1 MFMQQLKSLTT
12 DDTDRF
18 NAEYDTMA
26 YPVIFYFDKFSN
38 YDIGY
43 VKWHWHYSPQFVTAT
58 ETPVEVIVD
67 QTHMILAPGE
77 SAFINSNRLHIIR
90 SVDSK
95 PDDVS
100 ISILFLP
107 EFIAASDTAIY
118 TKYVRPVI
126 DSPDIAFIHFTDDIE
141 WHHSVNNCVFQAINA
156 QAEHSPGCE
165 LEVRNCISAAWL
177 TIVKNIDSLPR
188 SQTQESEAATKTR
201 IKRMF
206 SFIYGNYAKNI
217 TLAEIA
223 ASASVSKSECN
234 RCFRKYFGVTPFQF
248 LNEHRIEHA
257 SQLLLTTSDP
267 VKNISLSCG
276 FEDAGYFIRLF
287 KKTKGVTPAA
297 FRKNRPVIR

>member
-67 QTHMILAPGE
+67 QTHMTLAPGE

-141 WHHSVNNCVFQAINA
+141 WHRSVNNCVFQAINA

-177 TIVKNIDSLPR
+177 TIVKNIYSLPR
-188 SQTQESEAATKTR
+188 SQTLESEAATQTR
-201 IKRMF
+201 IKRMV

-287 KKTKGVTPAA
+287 KKTKGVTPTA

>member
-67 QTHMILAPGE
+67 QTHMTLAPGE

-90 SVDSK
+90 SVDQK

-107 EFIAASDTAIY
+107 EFIAASDTSIY

-141 WHHSVNNCVFQAINA
+141 WHRNVNNCVFQAINA

-188 SQTQESEAATKTR
+188 SQTQESEAATQTR
-201 IKRMF
+201 IKRMV

-297 FRKNRPVIR
+297 FRKNRPVMR

>member
-188 SQTQESEAATKTR
+188 SQTQESEAATQTR
-201 IKRMF
+201 IKRMV

-297 FRKNRPVIR
+297 FRKNRPVMR

>member
-188 SQTQESEAATKTR
+188 SQTQESEAATQTR
-201 IKRMF
+201 IKRMV

-276 FEDAGYFIRLF
+276 FEDAGYVIRLF

>member
-67 QTHMILAPGE
+67 QTRMTLAPGE
-77 SAFINSNRLHIIR
+77 SGFINSNRLHIIR
-90 SVDSK
+90 SVDPR

-107 EFIAASDTAIY
+107 EFIASADSVIY

-126 DSPDIAFIHFTDDIE
+126 DSPDIAFIHFTNDTE
-141 WHHSVNNCVFQAINA
+141 WHRKVNEYVFRAIAA
-156 QAEHSPGCE
+156 QTEHSPGCE
-165 LEVRNCISAAWL
+165 LDVRNSISEAWL
-177 TIVKNIDSLPR
+177 TIIKNMDSLPR
-188 SQTQESEAATKTR
+188 SQTHEGEITTQTR
-201 IKRMF
+201 VKRMV

-287 KKTKGVTPAA
+287 KKTKGVTPTA
-297 FRKNRPVIR
+297 FRKNRPVMR

>member
-177 TIVKNIDSLPR
+177 TIVKNIYSLPR
-188 SQTQESEAATKTR
+188 SQTLESEAATQTR
-201 IKRMF
+201 IKRMV

>member
-67 QTHMILAPGE
+67 QTHMTLAPGE

-141 WHHSVNNCVFQAINA
+141 WHRSVNNCVFQAINA

-177 TIVKNIDSLPR
+177 TIVKNIYSLPR
-188 SQTQESEAATKTR
+188 SQTLESEAATQTR
-201 IKRMF
+201 IKRMV

-297 FRKNRPVIR
+297 FRKNRPVMR

>member
-67 QTHMILAPGE
+67 QTHMTLAPGE

-118 TKYVRPVI
+118 TKYIRPVI

-141 WHHSVNNCVFQAINA
+141 WHRSVNNCVFQAINA

-177 TIVKNIDSLPR
+177 TVVKNIDSLLR
-188 SQTQESEAATKTR
+188 SQTQESEAATQTR
-201 IKRMF
+201 IKRMV

-297 FRKNRPVIR
+297 FRKNRPVMR

>member
-188 SQTQESEAATKTR
+188 SQTQESEAATQTR
-201 IKRMF
+201 IKRMV

>member
-67 QTHMILAPGE
+67 QTHMTLAPGE

-141 WHHSVNNCVFQAINA
+141 WHRSVNNCVFQAINA
-156 QAEHSPGCE
+156 QAEHIPGCE

-177 TIVKNIDSLPR
+177 TIVKNIYSLPR
-188 SQTQESEAATKTR
+188 SQTLESEAATQTR
-201 IKRMF
+201 IKRMV

>member
-67 QTHMILAPGE
+67 QTHMTLAPGE

-141 WHHSVNNCVFQAINA
+141 WHRSVNNCVFQAINA

-177 TIVKNIDSLPR
+177 TIVKNIYSLPR
-188 SQTQESEAATKTR
+188 SQTLESEAATQTR
-201 IKRMF
+201 IKRMV

-287 KKTKGVTPAA
+287 KKTKGVTPTA
-297 FRKNRPVIR
+297 FRKNRPVMR

>member
-67 QTHMILAPGE
+67 QTHMTLAPGE

-126 DSPDIAFIHFTDDIE
+126 DSPDIAFIHLTDDIE

-188 SQTQESEAATKTR
+188 SQTQESEAATQTR
-201 IKRMF
+201 IKRMV

>member
-67 QTHMILAPGE
+67 QTHMTLAPGE

-141 WHHSVNNCVFQAINA
+141 WHRSVNNCVFQAINA

-177 TIVKNIDSLPR
+177 TIVKNIYSLPR
-188 SQTQESEAATKTR
+188 SQTLESEAATQTR
-201 IKRMF
+201 IKRMV

-297 FRKNRPVIR
+297 FRKNRPVM

>member
-67 QTHMILAPGE
+67 QTRMTLAPGE
-77 SAFINSNRLHIIR
+77 SGFINSNRLHIIR
-90 SVDSK
+90 SVDPR

-107 EFIAASDTAIY
+107 EFIASADSVIY

-126 DSPDIAFIHFTDDIE
+126 DSPDIAFIHFTNDTE
-141 WHHSVNNCVFQAINA
+141 WHRKVNEYVFRAIAA
-156 QAEHSPGCE
+156 QTEHSPGCE
-165 LEVRNCISAAWL
+165 LDVRNSISEAWL
-177 TIVKNIDSLPR
+177 TIVKNMDSLPH
-188 SQTQESEAATKTR
+188 SQTQ
-201 IKRMF
+201 
-206 SFIYGNYAKNI
+206 
-217 TLAEIA
+217 
-223 ASASVSKSECN
+223 
-234 RCFRKYFGVTPFQF
+234 
-248 LNEHRIEHA
+248 
-257 SQLLLTTSDP
+257 
-267 VKNISLSCG
+267 
-276 FEDAGYFIRLF
+276 
-287 KKTKGVTPAA
+287 
-297 FRKNRPVIR
+297 

>member
-67 QTHMILAPGE
+67 QTHMTLAPGE
-77 SAFINSNRLHIIR
+77 SAFINSNRLHSIR

-141 WHHSVNNCVFQAINA
+141 WHRSVNNCVFQAINA
-156 QAEHSPGCE
+156 QAEHIPGCE

-177 TIVKNIDSLPR
+177 TIVKNIYSLPR
-188 SQTQESEAATKTR
+188 SQTLESEAATQTR
-201 IKRMF
+201 IKRMV

-297 FRKNRPVIR
+297 FRKNRPVM